1 MDMPEGADDL
11 IENIVMDSPFGVSL
25 ILVTTYHDQ
34 MSITSIQRYDSD
46 KLVKAICRKLSSE
59 GLEAK
64 VTDNGLIEQNVMNLE
79 RLKRV

>member
-1 MDMPEGADDL
+1 
-11 IENIVMDSPFGVSL
+11 
-25 ILVTTYHDQ
+25 
-34 MSITSIQRYDSD
+34 
-46 KLVKAICRKLSSE
+46 VKAICRKLSSE